1 MPPVGE
7 RVRDPAALAAYR
19 KLYEFSER
27 LMHSY
32 ELDDLLGA
40 LLDAGVAEGRAPVL
54 GLFLALAGSVLHF
67 IDNWRQGREKIIF
80 SLDNAI
86 KAAENAGQMYR
97 EADGAIAKSARGED

>member
-1 MPPVGE
+1 MHFEV
-7 RVRDPAALAAYR
+7 DADALDQLVA
-19 KLYEFSER
+19 
-27 LMHSY
+27 
-32 ELDDLLGA
+32 ELRSIKAELEHIG
-40 LLDAGVAEGRAPVL
+40 AGVSFAPGVNVYTSVDARTF
-54 GLFLALAGSVLHF
+54 GDQALAGSVLHF